1 MQIINISIATVRVW
15 LRYTD
20 QPEPQQIR
28 EAPLPEKCCP
38 YFMQHTLILDNISQR
53 STDDL
58 LRPTTVLPFY
68 IPTMAGSCPGF
79 TKPVETGPAWPVTGQ
94 TGPARFRFGFG
105 LGRYQTGP
113 NSNLNSKKWKIPKK
127 IPKNTSRCDE
137 SNGIK
142 FSQNSFI

>member
-1 MQIINISIATVRVW
+1 
-15 LRYTD
+15 
-20 QPEPQQIR
+20 
-28 EAPLPEKCCP
+28 
-38 YFMQHTLILDNISQR
+38 MQHTLILHNISQR

-79 TKPVETGPAWPVTGQ
+79 TKPVETGPA
-94 TGPARFRFGFG
+94 RFRFGFG

-127 IPKNTSRCDE
+127 IPKNTLRCDE
-137 SNGIK
+137 SNGVK
-142 FSQNSFI
+142 FSQKFVHLV